1 MSIADF
7 QKSKNKNGIYNGK
20 NLKLIKQIE
29 EINSQARKELLGDE
43 WF

>member
-7 QKSKNKNGIYNGK
+7 QNFKNQNGVYNGK
-20 NLKLIKQIE
+20 SFKLIKQIE